1 MMKNLIPNMW
11 YAILDSSEVPIGK
24 PVGFKR
30 LGVELVF
37 WRDSAGKVAV
47 MHDRCPH
54 RQSKLS
60 PGKLVGGNLQCH
72 FHGFQYNREGACQLI
87 PANGRNGPKPK
98 IFQCKT
104 YIAQEAHGFI
114 WLWTG
119 EPQTEYPPLPFFAG
133 LDNLVYSTLQKQWHV
148 HYTRAIEGN
157 LDVSHLPFVHAKTIG
172 RGMGTL
178 VNGPFTTLENN
189 EIRVWFSNQPDEGLP
204 AIKPTEL
211 PPPTG
216 PAMLWFN
223 FPNVWQLWLG
233 ETLRNLQIS
242 APIDE
247 NETMLYLRTY
257 QGFVKIPVVGQ
268 WLGQLSNLYNRY
280 VLREDELIITTQ
292 YPNYGDLNAG
302 YFIPGDRP
310 IALYLQHRQALI
322 EGSTQSTEPALAIS
336 VQAQ

>member
-11 YAILDSSEVPIGK
+11 YAVLDSSEVPMGK

-60 PGKLVGGNLQCH
+60 PGKFVDGNLQCH

-98 IFQCKT
+98 IFQCQS

-119 EPQTEYPPLPFFAG
+119 EPQSEYPPLPFFAG

-204 AIKPTEL
+204 AIKPTEV

-216 PAMLWFN
+216 PATLWFN
-223 FPNVWQLWLG
+223 FPNVWQIWLG

-242 APIDE
+242 APIDDE
-247 NETMLYLRTY
+247 ETMLYLRTY
-257 QGFVKIPVVGQ
+257 QGFVKLPVVGK
-268 WLGQLSNLYNRY
+268 WLGQLANFYNHY

-292 YPNYGDLNAG
+292 YPKYGDLNAG

-310 IALYLQHRQALI
+310 IALYLQQRQLLMEAALTSTKDAH
-322 EGSTQSTEPALAIS
+322 GS
-336 VQAQ
+336 